1 MIMKKIILSVLI
13 LVLTLLPIVSLYS
26 CDDATYLHTIV
37 GEIAYVK
44 SDENHMVYIAPH
56 AQAGITLWIPMMITP
71 ETETASEFNKEAG
84 KMPELSIGNIV
95 EIVYN
100 AKGTKANHILVG
112 GSQVISLKV
121 KSSAEGL
128 EMQDFDL
135 KLRRGY
141 EYSRLEEIGTRDY
154 GTVVHIA
161 KIEKPDNGYFIYVD
175 NNKYDEYDALTVYWL
190 DEDSMYME
198 SGGVLIDDG
207 TIALVESGATGF
219 YAEINSFE
227 LYRFK
232 NVGIQ
237 TIHSIAAK
245 SAP

>member
-1 MIMKKIILSVLI
+1 MKKISLLVLIFVLSVI
-13 LVLTLLPIVSLYS
+13 PVISLYS
-26 CDDATYLHTIV
+26 CDETSHLHTIA
-37 GEIAYVK
+37 GEIVYIK
-44 SDENHMVYIAPH
+44 SNDHHAVYIAPY
-56 AQAGITLWIPMMITP
+56 GGEDSNLWIPMMITP
-71 ETETASEFNKEAG
+71 ETETPSEFNKDPN

-175 NNKYDEYDALTVYWL
+175 NNKYDEYDQLTVYWL
-190 DEDSMYME
+190 DEDSMYMPT
-198 SGGVLIDDG
+198 GGALIDDK
-207 TIALVESGATGF
+207 TIALIESGETGF
-219 YAEINSFE
+219 YAEITGFE

-232 NVGIQ
+232 DVGIQ
-237 TIHSIAAK
+237 TIHVFAMIESN
-245 SAP
+245 

>member
-1 MIMKKIILSVLI
+1 MKKISLLVLI
-13 LVLTLLPIVSLYS
+13 FVLAVIPVISLYS
-26 CDDATYLHTIV
+26 CDETRHLHTIA
-37 GEIAYVK
+37 GEIVYIK
-44 SDENHMVYIAPH
+44 SNDHHAVYIAPY
-56 AQAGITLWIPMMITP
+56 GGEDSNLWIPMMITP
-71 ETETASEFNKEAG
+71 ETETASEFNKDAG